1 MAKRPPSPS
10 AASLPTLGSG
20 RRLPSP
26 LSLVLIAGTALA
38 TLIDRNA
45 GSVALAA
52 WGMIGTRRFASHW
65 SAAPHI
71 TKTWPH
77 LDFDG
82 ESIFVN
88 DGNLW
93 TSAGVTTGIDMT
105 LAIVEADHGA
115 AIARTIAQRL
125 ILSVRRPGWQSQFSP
140 ALAAQSARGGHYADL
155 IAWIALN
162 LDAPLGVEMLA
173 DRAGEAVR
181 SFHRNFARA
190 TGKSP
195 AAYVTAQKL
204 DLARRLISAG
214 EPLKTVAVRTGFAD
228 VSRLSAAFS
237 RAFGMGAN
245 AYRIVHGGG

>member
-1 MAKRPPSPS
+1 MTRDWTIE
-10 AASLPTLGSG
+10 AAARATRFGSIC
-20 RRLPSP
+20 S
-26 LSLVLIAGTALA
+26 
-38 TLIDRNA
+38 

-52 WGMIGTRRFASHW
+52 WDMIGTRRFASHW
-65 SAAPHI
+65 SAAPYI
-71 TKTWPH
+71 RTQWPH

-88 DGNLW
+88 DGTLW

-115 AIARTIAQRL
+115 AVARTIAQRL

-140 ALAAQSARGGHYADL
+140 ALAAQSAQGGHYADL

-162 LDAPLGVEMLA
+162 LDQPLGVEMLA
-173 DRAGEAVR
+173 DRAGETVR

-204 DLARRLISAG
+204 ALARRLIEDG
-214 EPLKTVAVRTGFAD
+214 TPLKSVATRTGFAD
-228 VSRLSAAFS
+228 VARLSAAFS
-237 RAFGMGAN
+237 REFGMGAN